1 MKLIPY
7 DETRLL
13 HSLIAV
19 FAAWKGFLLAIAL
32 GTTVSHDYDTSTSL
46 FFQSLYG
53 SSANASALATRLT
66 RWDALYFMKAARDGY
81 VYEQQW
87 AFGAP
92 LPLSV
97 RGMLWLFKPL
107 TPLVG
112 GDDAALEPVAAII
125 FTTFSHLIAV
135 LALHRL
141 TLVLF
146 GNKTLAYV
154 AAVLH
159 ILSPAGLFLSAP
171 YGESPFA
178 CLSFIGNLL
187 FATGVQSSAGIGKRI
202 LAFLSAGIFFGLAT
216 GFRTNGLLSG
226 LLFAVEAIR
235 GLLAF
240 FRQPSIS
247 RLALLA
253 SLIIGGLS
261 IAAGSVVPQTVAW
274 FRYCK
279 IDLIDAEP
287 RPWCSRLV
295 PSIYTFVQAYY
306 WNGGFLKYWTPNNIP
321 LFILASPVLTLLI
334 KSGVQVIRSWGQ
346 SLSRSTPVVAESHH
360 TFVLTLAA
368 IQTLVAVLAITNFHV
383 QIITRL
389 ASGYPV
395 WYWWVANSL
404 GNGETRK
411 MGSVVVVFMVM
422 YAGIQGGLF
431 ASFMPP
437 A

>member
-7 DETRLL
+7 DEYRPL
-13 HSLIAV
+13 HSLITV
-19 FAAWKGFLLAIAL
+19 FTAWKAFLLAIAL
-32 GTTVSHDYDTSTSL
+32 GTTVSQDYDTSTSL

-53 SSANASALATRLT
+53 SSANASALARRLT

-87 AFGAP
+87 AFGAA

-97 RGMLWLFKPL
+97 RGLLWLVKPL
-107 TPLVG
+107 THLLG
-112 GDDAALEPVAAII
+112 KDDAPLEPVAAMI
-125 FTTFSHLIAV
+125 FTTLCHLLAV

-187 FATGVQSSAGIGKRI
+187 FAMGVQPSAGVGKRS
-202 LAFLSAGIFFGLAT
+202 LAFLGAGISFGLAT
-216 GFRTNGLLSG
+216 AFRSNGLISG
-226 LLFAVEAIR
+226 LLFAAEAVKCV
-235 GLLAF
+235 LAF
-240 FRQPSIS
+240 FRQPSFS
-247 RLALLA
+247 RVVLLA

-279 IDLIDAEP
+279 VDLADAEP
-287 RPWCSRLV
+287 RPWCSRLI
-295 PSIYTFVQAYY
+295 PSIYTFVQEHY
-306 WNGGFLKYWTPNNIP
+306 WNNGFLRYWTPNQLP
-321 LFILASPVLTLLI
+321 MFILASPVLTLLL
-334 KSGVQVIRSWGQ
+334 KSGVPVIRNWGQ
-346 SLSRSTPVVAESHH
+346 TLSRSTPVVAGSYHD
-360 TFVLTLAA
+360 FVLTLAV

-404 GNGETRK
+404 SNGETRK